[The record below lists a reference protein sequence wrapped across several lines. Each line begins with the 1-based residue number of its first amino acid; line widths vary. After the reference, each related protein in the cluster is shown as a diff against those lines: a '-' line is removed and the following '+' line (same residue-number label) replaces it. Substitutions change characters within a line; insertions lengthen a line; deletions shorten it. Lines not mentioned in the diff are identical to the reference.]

1 LNIPRPISGY
11 IAGPWI
17 EPVICSKA
25 NMNPVEELIEFLRFA
40 SVSADRA
47 YKAQV
52 NECAEWLEA
61 RLQKMGLSAQTFS
74 TLGNPVV
81 VACNERKQDRRTLL
95 IYGHYD
101 VQPPDP
107 LDLWYSPPFEPVIR
121 DGRIFGRGSTDNK
134 GQLLAHILGI
144 ESLLAENGELPL
156 NLIVLIEGEEEIG
169 SPHLDD
175 FLRENK
181 SALQADVVAVSDTG
195 MVAPGIPT
203 FTYGLRGILCMEI
216 RLRGPAADLHS
227 GIFGGSVAN
236 PATELS
242 RILGKLHDE
251 NGRITVNGFY
261 DEVLPVEDWERHLW
275 SSLPFTEQTWLETT
289 GSPALA
295 GEKGY
300 SFLERVWARPTAE
313 VNGLAAGY
321 QGEGPKTII
330 PSKAMAKLSF
340 RLVPDQDPSELKS
353 AVSDFLRRECP
364 ESVEIE
370 VIPQHEGKPY
380 LVKPDSKFGQAAQ
393 EALRRTFDKPIAFIR
408 EGGSIPITQTFKEV
422 LGIDTLLLGLALPD
436 AKVHSPNENFLIE
449 NLHAGIRLNRELL
462 NQIARLSMIE

>member
-1 LNIPRPISGY
+1 
-11 IAGPWI
+11 
-17 EPVICSKA
+17 
-25 NMNPVEELIEFLRFA
+25 MNPLEDLIEFLRFQT
-40 SVSADRA
+40 VSADRA
-47 YKAQV
+47 YKAHID
-52 NECAEWLEA
+52 ECANWLKA
-61 RLQKMGLSAQTFS
+61 RFVKMGLSAQTFS

-81 VACNERKQDRRTLL
+81 VACNERKSGRKTLL

-107 LDLWYSPPFEPVIR
+107 LELWHSPPFEPVMR
-121 DGRIFGRGSTDNK
+121 EGKIFGRGSTDNK
-134 GQLLAHILGI
+134 GQILAHILGI

-156 NLIVLIEGEEEIG
+156 NLIVLVEGEEEIG
-169 SPHLDD
+169 SPHLGG

-203 FTYGLRGILCMEI
+203 FTYGLRGILCLEI

-227 GIFGGSVAN
+227 GIFGGTVAN

-242 RILGKLHDE
+242 RMLAKLHDDT
-251 NGRITVNGFY
+251 GRVTVNGFY
-261 DEVLPVEDWERHLW
+261 DKVLSVGDWERQLW
-275 SSLPFTEQTWLETT
+275 SRLPFTEQNWLETT

-295 GEKGY
+295 GEKGF
-300 SFLERVWARPTAE
+300 SFLEQAWARPTAE
-313 VNGLAAGY
+313 VNGLASGY
-321 QGEGPKTII
+321 QGEGPKTIV
-330 PSKAMAKLSF
+330 PSKATAKLSF
-340 RLVPDQDPSELKS
+340 RLVPDQDPSELKG
-353 AVSDFLRRECP
+353 AIVDFLTRECP
-364 ESVEIE
+364 KTVEIE
-370 VIPQHEGKPY
+370 LIPQHEGKPY
-380 LVKPDSKFGQAAQ
+380 LVKPDSEFGRAAQ

-436 AKVHSPNENFLIE
+436 AKVHSPNENFPIE

-462 NQIARLSMIE
+462 NQIAQLA

>member
-1 LNIPRPISGY
+1 
-11 IAGPWI
+11 
-17 EPVICSKA
+17 
-25 NMNPVEELIEFLRFA
+25 MNPVEDLIEFLRFQT
-40 SVSADRA
+40 VSADRA
-47 YKAQV
+47 YKTQID
-52 NECAEWLEA
+52 ECANWLKT
-61 RLQKMGLSAQTFS
+61 RFLKMGLSAQTFATS
-74 TLGNPVV
+74 GNPVV
-81 VACNERKQDRRTLL
+81 VACNERKRGRKTLL

-107 LDLWYSPPFEPVIR
+107 LDLWYSPPFEPDIR
-121 DGRIFGRGSTDNK
+121 DGKIFGRGSTDNK
-134 GQLLAHILGI
+134 GQVLAHILGI
-144 ESLLAENGELPL
+144 ESLLVESGGLPL
-156 NLIVLIEGEEEIG
+156 NLIVLVEGEEEIG
-169 SPHLDD
+169 SPHLES

-181 SALQADVVAVSDTG
+181 SALQADIVAVSDTG
-195 MVAPGIPT
+195 MVAPGVPT

-242 RILGKLHDE
+242 RILGKLHDDT
-251 NGRITVNGFY
+251 GRITVNGFY
-261 DEVLPVEDWERHLW
+261 DKVLPVEDWERQLW
-275 SSLPFTEQTWLETT
+275 SSLPFTEQNWLETT
-289 GSPALA
+289 GSPVLA

-313 VNGLAAGY
+313 VNGLSGGY

-330 PSKAMAKLSF
+330 PSKATAKLSF

-353 AVSDFLRRECP
+353 AITDFLMRECP
-364 ESVEIE
+364 ESVAIDI
-370 VIPQHEGKPY
+370 IPQHEGKPY
-380 LVKPDSKFGQAAQ
+380 LVKPDSEFGKAAQ

-436 AKVHSPNENFLIE
+436 AKVHSPNENFPLE
-449 NLHAGIRLNRELL
+449 NLNAGIRLNRELL
-462 NQIARLSMIE
+462 NQIAQVS

>member
-1 LNIPRPISGY
+1 
-11 IAGPWI
+11 
-17 EPVICSKA
+17 
-25 NMNPVEELIEFLRFA
+25 MNPLEDLIEFLRFQT
-40 SVSADRA
+40 VSADRA
-47 YKAQV
+47 YKAHID
-52 NECAEWLEA
+52 ECANWLKA
-61 RLQKMGLSAQTFS
+61 RFVKMGLSAQTFS

-81 VACNERKQDRRTLL
+81 VACNERKRGRKTLL

-107 LDLWYSPPFEPVIR
+107 LELWHSPPFEPVMR
-121 DGRIFGRGSTDNK
+121 EGKIFGRGSTDNK
-134 GQLLAHILGI
+134 GQILAHILGI

-156 NLIVLIEGEEEIG
+156 NLIVLVEGEEEIG
-169 SPHLDD
+169 SPHLGG

-181 SALQADVVAVSDTG
+181 SALRADVVAVSDTG

-203 FTYGLRGILCMEI
+203 FTYGLRGILCLEI

-227 GIFGGSVAN
+227 GIFGGTVAN

-242 RILGKLHDE
+242 RMLAKLHDDT
-251 NGRITVNGFY
+251 GRVTVNGFY
-261 DEVLPVEDWERHLW
+261 DKVLSVGDWERQLW
-275 SSLPFTEQTWLETT
+275 SRLPFTEQNWLETT

-295 GEKGY
+295 GEKGF
-300 SFLERVWARPTAE
+300 SFLEQAWARPTAE
-313 VNGLAAGY
+313 VNGLASGY

-330 PSKAMAKLSF
+330 PSKATAKLSF
-340 RLVPDQDPSELKS
+340 RLVPDQDPSELKG
-353 AVSDFLRRECP
+353 AIIDFLTRECP
-364 ESVEIE
+364 KAVEIE
-370 VIPQHEGKPY
+370 LIPQHEGKPY
-380 LVKPDSKFGQAAQ
+380 LVKPDSEFGRAAQ

-436 AKVHSPNENFLIE
+436 AKVHSPNENFPIE

-462 NQIARLSMIE
+462 NQIAQLA

>member
-1 LNIPRPISGY
+1 
-11 IAGPWI
+11 
-17 EPVICSKA
+17 
-25 NMNPVEELIEFLRFA
+25 MNPVEDLIEFLRFQT
-40 SVSADRA
+40 VSADRA
-47 YKAQV
+47 YKAHIE
-52 NECAEWLEA
+52 ECANWLKA
-61 RLQKMGLSAQTFS
+61 RFVKMGLSAQTFA

-81 VACNERKQDRRTLL
+81 VACNERKRGRKTLL

-107 LDLWYSPPFEPVIR
+107 LGLWHSPPFEPVIR
-121 DGRIFGRGSTDNK
+121 EGKIFGRGSTDNK
-134 GQLLAHILGI
+134 GQILAHILGI
-144 ESLLAENGELPL
+144 ESLLAESGELPL
-156 NLIVLIEGEEEIG
+156 NLIVLVEGEEEIG
-169 SPHLDD
+169 SPHLDG

-203 FTYGLRGILCMEI
+203 FTYGLRGILCVEI

-227 GIFGGSVAN
+227 GIFGGTVAN

-242 RILGKLHDE
+242 RMLARLHDDD
-251 NGRITVNGFY
+251 GRVTVNGFY
-261 DEVLPVEDWERHLW
+261 DRVLPVENWERQLW
-275 SSLPFTEQTWLETT
+275 SSLPFTEQNWLETT

-300 SFLERVWARPTAE
+300 SFLERAWARPTAE
-313 VNGLAAGY
+313 VNGLASGY
-321 QGEGPKTII
+321 QGEGSKTII
-330 PSKAMAKLSF
+330 PSKATAKLSF
-340 RLVPDQDPSELKS
+340 RLVPDQDPIELKS
-353 AVSDFLRRECP
+353 TIADFLIRECP
-364 ESVEIE
+364 RTIEIE
-370 VIPQHEGKPY
+370 IISQHEGKPY
-380 LVKPDSKFGQAAQ
+380 LVKPDSKFGRAAQ

-436 AKVHSPNENFLIE
+436 AKVHSPNENFPIE

-462 NQIARLSMIE
+462 NLIAQLA

>member
-1 LNIPRPISGY
+1 
-11 IAGPWI
+11 
-17 EPVICSKA
+17 
-25 NMNPVEELIEFLRFA
+25 MNPLEDLIGFLRFQT
-40 SVSADRA
+40 VSADRA
-47 YKAQV
+47 YKAHID
-52 NECAEWLEA
+52 ECANWLKA
-61 RLQKMGLSAQTFS
+61 RFVKMGLSAQTFS

-81 VACNERKQDRRTLL
+81 VACNERKKGRKTLL

-107 LDLWYSPPFEPVIR
+107 LELWHSPPFEPVIR
-121 DGRIFGRGSTDNK
+121 EGKIFGRGSTDNK
-134 GQLLAHILGI
+134 GQILAHILGI

-156 NLIVLIEGEEEIG
+156 NLIVLVEGEEEIG
-169 SPHLDD
+169 SPHLGG

-203 FTYGLRGILCMEI
+203 FTYGLRGILCLEI

-227 GIFGGSVAN
+227 GIFGGTVAN

-242 RILGKLHDE
+242 RMLAKLHDDT
-251 NGRITVNGFY
+251 GRVTVNGFY
-261 DEVLPVEDWERHLW
+261 DKVLSVGDWERQLW
-275 SSLPFTEQTWLETT
+275 SRLPFTEQNWLETT

-295 GEKGY
+295 GEKGF
-300 SFLERVWARPTAE
+300 SFLEQAWARPTAE
-313 VNGLAAGY
+313 VNGLASGY

-330 PSKAMAKLSF
+330 PSKATAKLSF
-340 RLVPDQDPSELKS
+340 RLVPDQDPSELKG
-353 AVSDFLRRECP
+353 AIIDFLTRECP
-364 ESVEIE
+364 KTVEIE
-370 VIPQHEGKPY
+370 LIPQHEGKPY
-380 LVKPDSKFGQAAQ
+380 LVKPDSEFGRAAQ

-436 AKVHSPNENFLIE
+436 AKVHSPNENFPIE

-462 NQIARLSMIE
+462 NQIAQLA

>member
-1 LNIPRPISGY
+1 
-11 IAGPWI
+11 
-17 EPVICSKA
+17 
-25 NMNPVEELIEFLRFA
+25 MNPVDDLIEFLRFQ
-40 SVSADRA
+40 SVSADRT
-47 YKAQV
+47 YKTQID
-52 NECAEWLEA
+52 ECANWLET
-61 RLQKMGLSAQTFS
+61 RFRKMGLAAQTFS
-74 TLGNPVV
+74 TSGNPVV
-81 VACNERKQDRRTLL
+81 VACNERKRGRKTLL

-107 LDLWYSPPFEPVIR
+107 LDLWQSPPFEPVIR
-121 DGRIFGRGSTDNK
+121 NGKIFARGSTDNK
-134 GQLLAHILGI
+134 GQVLAHILGI
-144 ESLLAENGELPL
+144 ESVLAEKRDLPL
-156 NLIVLIEGEEEIG
+156 NLIVLVEGEEEIG
-169 SPHLDD
+169 SPHLES

-181 SALQADVVAVSDTG
+181 PALQADVVAVSDTG

-236 PATELS
+236 PATELC
-242 RILGKLHDE
+242 RILGKLHDD
-251 NGRITVNGFY
+251 NGRVTVNGFY
-261 DEVLPVEDWERHLW
+261 DKVLPVEDWERQLW
-275 SSLPFTEQTWLETT
+275 SSLPFTEENWLETT

-313 VNGLAAGY
+313 VNGLAGGY

-330 PSKAMAKLSF
+330 PSKATAKLSF
-340 RLVPDQDPSELKS
+340 RLVPDQDPFELKS
-353 AVSDFLRRECP
+353 TITDFLKRECAK
-364 ESVEIE
+364 SVEID
-370 VIPQHEGKPY
+370 IILQHEGKPY
-380 LVKPDSKFGQAAQ
+380 LVKPDSEFGKAAQ

-436 AKVHSPNENFLIE
+436 AKVHSPNENFPIE
-449 NLHAGIRLNRELL
+449 NLHSGIRLNRELL
-462 NQIARLSMIE
+462 NQIAQLS

>member
-1 LNIPRPISGY
+1 
-11 IAGPWI
+11 
-17 EPVICSKA
+17 
-25 NMNPVEELIEFLRFA
+25 MNPVEDLIEFLRFQT
-40 SVSADRA
+40 VSADRA
-47 YKAQV
+47 YKTHID
-52 NECAEWLEA
+52 ECANWLKA
-61 RLQKMGLSAQTFS
+61 RFVKMGLSAQTFS
-74 TLGNPVV
+74 TSGNPVV
-81 VACNERKQDRRTLL
+81 VACNERKKGRKTLL

-107 LDLWYSPPFEPVIR
+107 LDLWYSPPFEPVVR
-121 DGRIFGRGSTDNK
+121 EGKIFGRGSTDNK

-144 ESLLAENGELPL
+144 ESLLVESGGLPL
-156 NLIVLIEGEEEIG
+156 NLIVLVEGEEEIG
-169 SPHLDD
+169 SPHLDS

-195 MVAPGIPT
+195 MVAPGTPT

-242 RILGKLHDE
+242 RILGKLHDD
-251 NGRITVNGFY
+251 NGRVTVSGFY
-261 DEVLPVEDWERHLW
+261 DKVLPVEDWERQLW
-275 SSLPFTEQTWLETT
+275 SALPFTEQSWLETT

-300 SFLERVWARPTAE
+300 SFLERAWARPTAE
-313 VNGLAAGY
+313 VNGLAGGY

-340 RLVPDQDPSELKS
+340 RLVPDQDPSELKGVI
-353 AVSDFLRRECP
+353 ADFLTRECSK
-364 ESVEIE
+364 SVEIDI
-370 VIPQHEGKPY
+370 IPQHEGKPY
-380 LVKPDSKFGQAAQ
+380 LVKPDSEFGKAAQ

-422 LGIDTLLLGLALPD
+422 LGIDTLLMGLALPD
-436 AKVHSPNENFLIE
+436 AKVHSPNENFPIE
-449 NLHAGIRLNRELL
+449 NLHAGIRLNRELI
-462 NQIARLSMIE
+462 NQIAQLS